1 VKDVR
6 DLAVDLEC
14 LLFWV
19 KTFRVVPG
27 RPGCG
32 RIIRREW
39 PHQGWRH
46 RSGIRPGP
54 RMDVIEAD
62 DGDVVFTDNIDFIW
76 AGSVHDGE
84 EERIKANFIEK
95 N

>member
-1 VKDVR
+1 
-6 DLAVDLEC
+6 
-14 LLFWV
+14 
-19 KTFRVVPG
+19 
-27 RPGCG
+27 
-32 RIIRREW
+32 
-39 PHQGWRH
+39 
-46 RSGIRPGP
+46 
-54 RMDVIEAD
+54 MDVIEAD